1 MSFIEGRLRRL
12 EGCMQGGRCPECG
25 LTPDGPGHIVL
36 IDGERPE
43 RSFDGDPDERCSRCG
58 RPLWCVIRL
67 VYEDAYDT
75 SEAAGGG
82 GYRWP

>member
-1 MSFIEGRLRRL
+1 VSFIKGRLRRL
-12 EGCMQGGRCPECG
+12 EGRMQGGRCPECG
-25 LTPDGPGHIVL
+25 LSPDGPGYIVI

-58 RPLWCVIRL
+58 RYLWCVIRF
-67 VYEDAYDT
+67 VYEDAADT
-75 SEAAGGG
+75 KGGG